1 MITTK
6 MPETEKEKTGK
17 STLTADIK
25 SYIEK
30 RVQLLS
36 YTIAENVSAIIA
48 EVIAESIQRITGLI
62 FVSAGV
68 LFAWI
73 AFGFYLGEL
82 LESLS
87 LGFLLSSLPPFLA
100 GLVILKRK
108 SKIVTEKIQAEIISK
123 TLNKLENSERVTEK
137 EEDRPES

>member
-1 MITTK
+1 

-36 YTIAENVSAIIA
+36 YTIAENISAIIA
-48 EVIAESIQRITGLI
+48 EIIAESIQRITGLI
-62 FVSAGV
+62 LLSTGV

-73 AFGFYLGEL
+73 ALGFYLGEL
-82 LESLS
+82 LDSLS
-87 LGFLLSSLPPFLA
+87 LGFLLSSLPLFLA
-100 GLVILKRK
+100 GLVNLKRK
-108 SKIVTEKIQAEIISK
+108 SKLVTEKIQAEIISK
-123 TLNKLENSERVTEK
+123 TLNKLENSKRVTNK
-137 EEDRPES
+137 EEDRSES

>member
-1 MITTK
+1 

-17 STLTADIK
+17 STLSDDIK

-30 RVQLLS
+30 RIQLLS
-36 YTIAENVSAIIA
+36 YTVAEHVSSIIA
-48 EVIAESIQRITGLI
+48 EVLAESIQRIVGLF
-62 FVSAGV
+62 FVSGGV

-73 AFGFYLGEL
+73 ALSFYIGEL
-82 LESLS
+82 LGSVS
-87 LGFLLSSLPPFLA
+87 LGFLLSSLPLFLA

-108 SKIVTEKIQAEIISK
+108 SQIVTKKIQAEIISK
-123 TLNKLENSERVTEK
+123 TLNKLENSELVTDK